1 MMMYSELGRI
11 APNLSRRVFVT
22 GYGAVSPLGRD
33 AGTTT
38 EALRNAKDCV
48 SAVESFDVSRSRCQ
62 TAGQV
67 PDSWLSDALPSTR
80 QNNRLH
86 RAGRML
92 ILSVREALA
101 MAHGCEPELMVISTS
116 AGEMGNGEQFY
127 RTAVHPSR
135 ADHRATLVANYMPQ
149 KAVLDAQSALSLRL
163 PTEIISNACASG
175 TNSIGH
181 AFELIRAGLA
191 DCVICGGYD
200 PLAELVFYGFDCLHA
215 STPERIRPFD
225 RGRTGLVLGEGAA
238 VLVLEAEHA
247 LTKRHGVAAAEVLGY
262 GAATDTYHL
271 TQPDPSGVGARL
283 AMERALRSARLEPDQ
298 ISYINA
304 HGTATPY
311 NDATEGAAITQ
322 LFGRVPVS
330 STKSAM
336 GHALGAAG
344 AIEAVVCLLALRE
357 QFLPAN
363 LNFREPEPEWAFDI
377 VANKPR
383 VSRLRTALSNSIG
396 FGGTNATIILGAV

>member
-1 MMMYSELGRI
+1 MYSDSGRT
-11 APNLSRRVFVT
+11 ASNSSRRVFVT
-22 GYGAVSPLGRD
+22 GYGVVSPLGWNVG
-33 AGTTT
+33 ATT
-38 EALRNAKDCV
+38 EALRDAKDCV
-48 SAVESFDVSRSRCQ
+48 SPVESFDVSKSRCQ

-67 PDSWLSDALPSTR
+67 PDSWLTEALPTTR
-80 QNNRLH
+80 RNNRLH
-86 RAGRML
+86 RGGRML
-92 ILSVREALA
+92 ILSVREALG
-101 MAHGCEPELMVISTS
+101 MAAGCEPELMVISTS
-116 AGEMGNGEQFY
+116 AGEMGNGERFF
-127 RTAVHPSR
+127 RTAAQPKR
-135 ADHRATLVANYMPQ
+135 ADHRATLAANYMPQ
-149 KAVLDAQSALSLRL
+149 KAVLDAQSALGLHL

-175 TNSIGH
+175 TNSIGYP
-181 AFELIRAGLA
+181 FELMRAGLA
-191 DCVICGGYD
+191 NCVICGGYD

-225 RGRTGLVLGEGAA
+225 RDRTGLVLGEGAA
-238 VLVLEAEHA
+238 VLVLESEDA
-247 LTKRHGVAAAEVLGY
+247 LTKRRGVAVAEVLGY

-271 TQPDPSGVGARL
+271 TQPDPSGIGAKL
-283 AMERALRSARLEPDQ
+283 AMERALRSAQLEPDQ

-357 QFLPAN
+357 QFLPPN
-363 LNFREPEPEWAFDI
+363 LNFRVPEPEWTFDI
-377 VANKPR
+377 IANESRASR
-383 VSRLRTALSNSIG
+383 VRTALSNSIG
-396 FGGTNATIILGAV
+396 FGGTNGTIILGAL